1 MSAFNQPVVLV
12 VDDHTNMLRL
22 MTKVLSADVRVLTA
36 HSGREAIELLSREI
50 VNVVLAD
57 LSMPEIDGLEVLRAC
72 KRLQPD
78 AGLVLMTAYA
88 SVPSAV
94 EALRLGAFEYLT
106 KPFEPEAAR
115 EAVLRALGKAHG
127 SAANV
132 GDELL
137 PGMIGVSAKM
147 RDVAKLVRKFAPSQA
162 TALLLGETGTGKERI
177 ARAMHLLSPRASA
190 RFVAVNCA
198 AIPSELL
205 ESELFGFVRGAFT
218 GATKDRA
225 GLFEEAADGT
235 LFLDE
240 IGEMPTALQAKLTRV
255 LEERTIRRLGES
267 RERPFEARILAAT
280 HRDIETMASA
290 GTFREDL
297 WYRLNVATIRIP
309 PLRERPEDIEVLAA
323 KFLHEFCEKEGNTAP
338 GFTRLALS
346 ALNGYAW
353 PGNVRQL
360 RAVIERASLLCAGQR
375 VDIGHLPLQLSEPP
389 PIGSGVDLA
398 ALSWNDALNEA
409 RASAARYYLEEVLR
423 RHDGNVANAAAHA
436 GVERESYYRLLRRFG
451 ARVKDDDGRASIPPS
466 SDSKPPLPDDSD

>member
-1 MSAFNQPVVLV
+1 
-12 VDDHTNMLRL
+12 
-22 MTKVLSADVRVLTA
+22 
-36 HSGREAIELLSREI
+36 
-50 VNVVLAD
+50 
-57 LSMPEIDGLEVLRAC
+57 
-72 KRLQPD
+72 
-78 AGLVLMTAYA
+78 
-88 SVPSAV
+88 
-94 EALRLGAFEYLT
+94 
-106 KPFEPEAAR
+106 
-115 EAVLRALGKAHG
+115 
-127 SAANV
+127 
-132 GDELL
+132 
-137 PGMIGVSAKM
+137 
-147 RDVAKLVRKFAPSQA
+147 
-162 TALLLGETGTGKERI
+162 
-177 ARAMHLLSPRASA
+177 
-190 RFVAVNCA
+190 
-198 AIPSELL
+198 LL

-297 WYRLNVATIRIP
+297 WYRLNVATIKIP

-360 RAVIERASLLCAGQR
+360 RAAIERASLLCAGQR

-398 ALSWNDALNEA
+398 ALSWNEALNEA

-423 RHDGNVANAAAHA
+423 RHDGNVASAAAHA

-451 ARVKDDDGRASIPPS
+451 ARVKVDDGRASIPPS

>member
-1 MSAFNQPVVLV
+1 MTSSEQPVVLV
-12 VDDHTNMLRL
+12 VDDHSNMLRL
-22 MTKVLSADVRVLTA
+22 MTKVLSADARVLTA
-36 HSGREAIELLSREI
+36 HSGREAIELLSREA

-57 LSMPEIDGLEVLRAC
+57 LSMPEVDGLEVLRAC
-72 KRLQPD
+72 KRVQPD

-115 EAVLRALGKAHG
+115 EAVLRAIGKAHASAG
-127 SAANV
+127 SL

-147 RDVAKLVRKFAPSQA
+147 RDVAQLVRKFAPSQA

-198 AIPSELL
+198 AIPAELL

-218 GATKDRA
+218 GASKDRA

-267 RERPFEARILAAT
+267 RERRFDARIIAAT
-280 HRDIETMASA
+280 HRDIETMARA

-297 WYRLNVATIRIP
+297 WYRLNVATIKIP
-309 PLRERPEDIEVLAA
+309 PLRERPEDVEVLAA
-323 KFLHEFCEKEGNTAP
+323 KFLRDFREKEGNSAP
-338 GFTRLALS
+338 GFMRLALS

-375 VDIGHLPLQLSEPP
+375 VDVGHLPLQLSEPP

-398 ALSWNDALNEA
+398 ALSWNVALNEA

-423 RHDGNVANAAAHA
+423 RHDGNVASAAAHA
-436 GVERESYYRLLRRFG
+436 GVERESYYRLVRRFG
-451 ARVKDDDGRASIPPS
+451 AKLKDDEGRASSPPPS
-466 SDSKPPLPDDSD
+466 DSNTPLPDETR